1 MYKSSNL
8 LIIVAR
14 FSWDN
19 HEQIGGAYDS
29 IVIRRNNRIGCSPPS
44 INNNVSSAIST
55 NNECVWPRIKLI
67 SSFRGCVC
75 RPREKKKI
83 NKKYRTVE
91 TRYREWI
98 HFNLHGTIY
107 FLIAGCIFYIF
118 PPRFKSMRCSTM
130 LYNYQSYGI
139 SNNSLQLDGWM
150 DGWMDA
156 WFAFILRDFG
166 RRGLEIRDVP
176 LNRISWL
183 FS

>member
-55 NNECVWPRIKLI
+55 NNEKK
-67 SSFRGCVC
+67 
-75 RPREKKKI
+75 KKKI